1 MNQYDIVA
9 IPVLAL
15 TVYGLGYFFS
25 IKQNNKKSV
34 GFGNT
39 LYYDAPLSE
48 TYRSS
53 SEIRPPT
60 EFVRS
65 SEGGKRKTKKRR

>member
-1 MNQYDIVA
+1 MNKIDLVA

-25 IKQNNKKSV
+25 IKKNNKKSV

-53 SEIRPPT
+53 DIRPPT

-65 SEGGKRKTKKRR
+65 GGKRKTKKRR

>member
-1 MNQYDIVA
+1 MNQNDIVVM
-9 IPVLAL
+9 PVLAL
-15 TVYGLGYFFS
+15 IVYGLGHFFS
-25 IKQNNKKSV
+25 IKQKNKKNV
-34 GFGNT
+34 EFGNT

-48 TYRSS
+48 TYRPS

-65 SEGGKRKTKKRR
+65 TGGRKTKKIKR

>member
-1 MNQYDIVA
+1 MNELDMVV

-15 TVYGLGYFFS
+15 TVYGVGYFFS
-25 IKQNNKKSV
+25 IKKKNKKNV

-39 LYYDAPLSE
+39 LFYDAPLSE
-48 TYRSS
+48 TYRRS

-65 SEGGKRKTKKRR
+65 SGGRKTKKIKR